1 MIKLKYKKYK
11 NIFTKMNVCMLIKR
25 NKNQQKKNQGGKSML
40 IKTNKTKELV
50 ESKLG
55 IDFEEFKLVGCREIS
70 ALTLIYEKNNELYVI
85 QIANNIISSISKILS
100 INERD
105 NFSKLFLKNKMVKYK
120 SKFLIIYDFYLNEK
134 DKIFIFNETND
145 KVYNV
150 YESESPLT
158 LDKTEMTMIK
168 MLGNFVDEEE
178 IKKFKCQ

>member
-1 MIKLKYKKYK
+1 
-11 NIFTKMNVCMLIKR
+11 
-25 NKNQQKKNQGGKSML
+25 ML

-70 ALTLIYEKNNELYVI
+70 ALTLIYKKNNELYVV

-120 SKFLIIYDFYLNEK
+120 SKFLMIYDFHLNEK
-134 DKIFIFNETND
+134 DKIFIFNEAND

>member
-1 MIKLKYKKYK
+1 
-11 NIFTKMNVCMLIKR
+11 
-25 NKNQQKKNQGGKSML
+25 ML

-120 SKFLIIYDFYLNEK
+120 SKFLMIYDFHLNEK

-178 IKKFKCQ
+178 IKKFEC

>member
-1 MIKLKYKKYK
+1 
-11 NIFTKMNVCMLIKR
+11 
-25 NKNQQKKNQGGKSML
+25 ML
-40 IKTNKTKELV
+40 IKTSKTKELV

-70 ALTLIYEKNNELYVI
+70 ALTLIYKKNNELYVV

-120 SKFLIIYDFYLNEK
+120 SKFLMIYDFYLNEK

-168 MLGNFVDEEE
+168 MLGNFVDEDE
-178 IKKFKCQ
+178 IKKFEC

>member
-1 MIKLKYKKYK
+1 
-11 NIFTKMNVCMLIKR
+11 
-25 NKNQQKKNQGGKSML
+25 ML

-70 ALTLIYEKNNELYVI
+70 ALTLIYEKNNELYVM

-120 SKFLIIYDFYLNEK
+120 SKFLMIYDFYLNEK

-168 MLGNFVDEEE
+168 MLSNFLDEEE

>member
-1 MIKLKYKKYK
+1 
-11 NIFTKMNVCMLIKR
+11 
-25 NKNQQKKNQGGKSML
+25 ML

-55 IDFEEFKLVGCREIS
+55 INFEEFKLVGCREIS
-70 ALTLIYEKNNELYVI
+70 SLTLIYEKNNELYVM
-85 QIANNIISSISKILS
+85 QIANNIISSISKMLS

-120 SKFLIIYDFYLNEK
+120 SKFLMIYDFYLNEK
-134 DKIFIFNETND
+134 DKIFIFNEAND

>member
-1 MIKLKYKKYK
+1 
-11 NIFTKMNVCMLIKR
+11 
-25 NKNQQKKNQGGKSML
+25 ML

-55 IDFEEFKLVGCREIS
+55 INFEEFKLVGCREIS
-70 ALTLIYEKNNELYVI
+70 ALTLIYKKNNELYVV

-120 SKFLIIYDFYLNEK
+120 SKFLMIYDFHLNEK
-134 DKIFIFNETND
+134 DKIFIFNEAND

-168 MLGNFVDEEE
+168 MLGNFIDEEE

>member
-1 MIKLKYKKYK
+1 
-11 NIFTKMNVCMLIKR
+11 
-25 NKNQQKKNQGGKSML
+25 ML

-70 ALTLIYEKNNELYVI
+70 ALTLIYEKNNELYVV

-120 SKFLIIYDFYLNEK
+120 SKFLMIYDFYLNEK

-178 IKKFKCQ
+178 IKKFEC

>member
-1 MIKLKYKKYK
+1 
-11 NIFTKMNVCMLIKR
+11 
-25 NKNQQKKNQGGKSML
+25 ML

-70 ALTLIYEKNNELYVI
+70 ALTLIYEKNNELYVV

-100 INERD
+100 MNERD

-120 SKFLIIYDFYLNEK
+120 SKFLMIYDFYLNEK

-178 IKKFKCQ
+178 IKKFKC

>member
-1 MIKLKYKKYK
+1 
-11 NIFTKMNVCMLIKR
+11 
-25 NKNQQKKNQGGKSML
+25 ML

-70 ALTLIYEKNNELYVI
+70 ALTLIYKKNNELYVV

-100 INERD
+100 IDQRN
-105 NFSKLFLKNKMVKYK
+105 NFSKLFINNKMVRYK
-120 SKFLIIYDFYLNEK
+120 SSFLMIYDFCLNEK
-134 DKIFIFNETND
+134 DKIFIFNEAND
-145 KVYNV
+145 KIYNV

-168 MLGNFVDEEE
+168 MLGNFVDEDE
-178 IKKFKCQ
+178 IKKFEC

>member
-1 MIKLKYKKYK
+1 
-11 NIFTKMNVCMLIKR
+11 
-25 NKNQQKKNQGGKSML
+25 ML

-70 ALTLIYEKNNELYVI
+70 ALTLIYKKNNELYVM

-120 SKFLIIYDFYLNEK
+120 SKFLMIYDFYFNEK
-134 DKIFIFNETND
+134 DKIFIFNEDNN
-145 KVYNV
+145 KVYDV

>member
-1 MIKLKYKKYK
+1 
-11 NIFTKMNVCMLIKR
+11 
-25 NKNQQKKNQGGKSML
+25 ML

-105 NFSKLFLKNKMVKYK
+105 NFSKLFINNKMVRYK
-120 SKFLIIYDFYLNEK
+120 SSFLMIYDFCLNEK
-134 DKIFIFNETND
+134 DKIFIFNEAND
-145 KVYNV
+145 KVYDV

-168 MLGNFVDEEE
+168 MLGNFIDEEE
-178 IKKFKCQ
+178 IKKFKYQRS

>member
-1 MIKLKYKKYK
+1 M
-11 NIFTKMNVCMLIKR
+11 
-25 NKNQQKKNQGGKSML
+25 
-40 IKTNKTKELV
+40 
-50 ESKLG
+50 G

-120 SKFLIIYDFYLNEK
+120 SKFLMIYDFYLNEK

>member
-1 MIKLKYKKYK
+1 
-11 NIFTKMNVCMLIKR
+11 
-25 NKNQQKKNQGGKSML
+25 ML

-70 ALTLIYEKNNELYVI
+70 ALTLIYKKNDELYVV
-85 QIANNIISSISKILS
+85 QIANNIISSISKILL

-120 SKFLIIYDFYLNEK
+120 SKFLMIYDFHLNEK
-134 DKIFIFNETND
+134 DKIFIFNEAND

-178 IKKFKCQ
+178 IKKFEC

>member
-1 MIKLKYKKYK
+1 
-11 NIFTKMNVCMLIKR
+11 
-25 NKNQQKKNQGGKSML
+25 ML

-70 ALTLIYEKNNELYVI
+70 TLTLIYEKNNELYVM

-120 SKFLIIYDFYLNEK
+120 SKFLMIYDFYLN
-134 DKIFIFNETND
+134 
-145 KVYNV
+145 
-150 YESESPLT
+150 
-158 LDKTEMTMIK
+158 
-168 MLGNFVDEEE
+168 
-178 IKKFKCQ
+178 

>member
-1 MIKLKYKKYK
+1 
-11 NIFTKMNVCMLIKR
+11 
-25 NKNQQKKNQGGKSML
+25 ML

-55 IDFEEFKLVGCREIS
+55 INFEEFKLVGCREIS

-85 QIANNIISSISKILS
+85 QIANNIISSISKMLS

-120 SKFLIIYDFYLNEK
+120 SKFLMIYNFYLNEK

>member
-1 MIKLKYKKYK
+1 
-11 NIFTKMNVCMLIKR
+11 
-25 NKNQQKKNQGGKSML
+25 ML

-55 IDFEEFKLVGCREIS
+55 INFEEFKLVGCREIS
-70 ALTLIYEKNNELYVI
+70 ALTLIYKKNNELYVV

-168 MLGNFVDEEE
+168 MLGNFIDEEE

>member
-1 MIKLKYKKYK
+1 
-11 NIFTKMNVCMLIKR
+11 
-25 NKNQQKKNQGGKSML
+25 ML

-70 ALTLIYEKNNELYVI
+70 ALTLIYKKNNELYVI
-85 QIANNIISSISKILS
+85 RIANNIISSISKILS

-105 NFSKLFLKNKMVKYK
+105 NFSKLFLKNKMIKYE
-120 SKFLIIYDFYLNEK
+120 SKFLMIYDFYFNEK
-134 DKIFIFNETND
+134 DKIFIFNEDNN
-145 KVYNV
+145 KVYDV

-168 MLGNFVDEEE
+168 MLGNFIDEEE
-178 IKKFKCQ
+178 IGL

>member
-1 MIKLKYKKYK
+1 
-11 NIFTKMNVCMLIKR
+11 
-25 NKNQQKKNQGGKSML
+25 ML

-55 IDFEEFKLVGCREIS
+55 IDFEEFKLVGCREING
-70 ALTLIYEKNNELYVI
+70 LTLIYEKNNELYVI
-85 QIANNIISSISKILS
+85 RIANNIISSISKMLS

-120 SKFLIIYDFYLNEK
+120 SKFLMIYDFYLNEK

>member
-1 MIKLKYKKYK
+1 
-11 NIFTKMNVCMLIKR
+11 MLIKA
-25 NKNQQKKNQGGKSML
+25 
-40 IKTNKTKELV
+40 NKTKELV

-70 ALTLIYEKNNELYVI
+70 ALTLIYKKNNELYVM

-120 SKFLIIYDFYLNEK
+120 SKFLMIYDFHLNEK
-134 DKIFIFNETND
+134 DKIFIFNETNH

>member
-1 MIKLKYKKYK
+1 
-11 NIFTKMNVCMLIKR
+11 MLIKA
-25 NKNQQKKNQGGKSML
+25 
-40 IKTNKTKELV
+40 NKTKELV

-55 IDFEEFKLVGCREIS
+55 IDFEEFKLVGYREIS
-70 ALTLIYEKNNELYVI
+70 GLTLIYEKNNELYVI
-85 QIANNIISSISKILS
+85 RIANNIISSISKILS

-105 NFSKLFLKNKMVKYK
+105 NFSKLFINNKMVRYK
-120 SKFLIIYDFYLNEK
+120 SSFLMIYNFCINEK
-134 DKIFIFNETND
+134 DKIFIFNEAND
-145 KVYNV
+145 EVYDV

>member
-1 MIKLKYKKYK
+1 
-11 NIFTKMNVCMLIKR
+11 
-25 NKNQQKKNQGGKSML
+25 ML

-55 IDFEEFKLVGCREIS
+55 INFEEFKLVGCREIS
-70 ALTLIYEKNNELYVI
+70 AITLIYEKNNELYVI

-120 SKFLIIYDFYLNEK
+120 SKFLMIYDFYLNEK

>member
-1 MIKLKYKKYK
+1 
-11 NIFTKMNVCMLIKR
+11 
-25 NKNQQKKNQGGKSML
+25 ML

-70 ALTLIYEKNNELYVI
+70 ALTLIYKKNNELYVV

-120 SKFLIIYDFYLNEK
+120 SKFLMIYDFYLNEK
-134 DKIFIFNETND
+134 DKIFIFNEAND

-178 IKKFKCQ
+178 IKKFEC

>member
-1 MIKLKYKKYK
+1 
-11 NIFTKMNVCMLIKR
+11 
-25 NKNQQKKNQGGKSML
+25 ML

-70 ALTLIYEKNNELYVI
+70 TLTLIYEKNNELYVM
-85 QIANNIISSISKILS
+85 QITNNIISSISKILS

-120 SKFLIIYDFYLNEK
+120 SKFLMIYDFYLNEK

>member
-1 MIKLKYKKYK
+1 
-11 NIFTKMNVCMLIKR
+11 
-25 NKNQQKKNQGGKSML
+25 ML

-55 IDFEEFKLVGCREIS
+55 IDFEEFKLVGCRGIS
-70 ALTLIYEKNNELYVI
+70 MLTLIYKKNNELYVM
-85 QIANNIISSISKILS
+85 QIANNIINSISKILS

-120 SKFLIIYDFYLNEK
+120 SKFLMIYDFYINEK
-134 DKIFIFNETND
+134 DKIFIFNEANG
-145 KVYNV
+145 KVYDV

>member
-1 MIKLKYKKYK
+1 
-11 NIFTKMNVCMLIKR
+11 
-25 NKNQQKKNQGGKSML
+25 ML

-70 ALTLIYEKNNELYVI
+70 TLTLIYEKNNELYVM

-120 SKFLIIYDFYLNEK
+120 SKFLMIYDFYLNEK

>member
-1 MIKLKYKKYK
+1 
-11 NIFTKMNVCMLIKR
+11 
-25 NKNQQKKNQGGKSML
+25 ML

-55 IDFEEFKLVGCREIS
+55 IDFEEFKLVGCREIIG
-70 ALTLIYEKNNELYVI
+70 LTLIYKKNNELYVV

-120 SKFLIIYDFYLNEK
+120 SKCLMIYDFYLNEK
-134 DKIFIFNETND
+134 DKIFIFNEAND
-145 KVYNV
+145 KVYDV

-158 LDKTEMTMIK
+158 LDKTEMTMIR
-168 MLGNFVDEEE
+168 MLGNFIDEDE